1 MVKTNTQISKDSKIN
16 IQISR
21 DVQAKIREQG
31 RMHEDYS
38 EVIQRLIKELVELR
52 KKGDADGI

>member
-1 MVKTNTQISKDSKIN
+1 MVKTNIQISKDSKIN

-52 KKGDADGI
+52 KKGDRR

>member
-1 MVKTNTQISKDSKIN
+1 MPKTN

-21 DVQAKIREQG
+21 DTQAKIREQG

-52 KKGDADGI
+52 KKGDAK